1 MVIFLLFLIVFI
13 LVFTFLYLVC
23 LEDKFTRKLNQSEQV
38 NNNYYEQVSLS
49 LERIESRQY
58 QLLNQQKK
66 MSNTI
71 DKMENTLEQQE
82 KRIEQLESI
91 IR

>member
-1 MVIFLLFLIVFI
+1 MVIFLLFLILFI
-13 LVFTFLYLVC
+13 LCFTFLYLVC

-38 NNNYYEQVSLS
+38 SLS

-58 QLLNQQKK
+58 QLLNQQKE
-66 MSNTI
+66 MLNTI
-71 DKMENTLEQQE
+71 DKIENTLEQQE
-82 KRIEQLESI
+82 IRIEQLESI